1 MIKCFLIERK
11 RELMKESNDYVAYC
25 GLNCLFQIV
34 RYGVY
39 EDIIIFSVGVYSL
52 VLLIINW
59 KIKNHPAN
67 SS

>member
-1 MIKCFLIERK
+1 
-11 RELMKESNDYVAYC
+11 MKESNDYVAYC

-39 EDIIIFSVGVYSL
+39 EDIIIFSAGVYSL
-52 VLLIINW
+52 VLLIKNW